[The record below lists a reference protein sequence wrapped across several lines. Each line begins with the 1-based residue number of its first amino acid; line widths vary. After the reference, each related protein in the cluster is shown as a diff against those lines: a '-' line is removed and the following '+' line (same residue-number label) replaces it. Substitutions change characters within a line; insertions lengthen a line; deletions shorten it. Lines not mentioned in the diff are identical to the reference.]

1 MENFTLPYTIKE
13 IQQIIPHRAPFLLID
28 KITELDIEKGIAT
41 GYKAVSYNEP
51 FFAGHFPQEPVMPGV
66 LIIEALAQVGAVA
79 VLSME
84 DYKGKIAFFAGIE
97 SAKFRQK
104 VVPGD
109 LLRLEVEMTAMRRNI
124 GKAKAKAYV
133 GDKLA
138 CQCELMFAI
147 G

>member
-1 MENFTLPYTIKE
+1 MEMTLPYGIKE
-13 IQQIIPHRAPFLLID
+13 IQSIIPHRAPFLLID
-28 KITELDIEKGIAT
+28 KITELDIENGKAT
-41 GYKAVSYNEP
+41 GYKAVTFNEP

-66 LIIEALAQVGAVA
+66 LIIESLAQTGAVA

-84 DYKGKIAFFAGIE
+84 QFKGKIAFFAGIE
-97 SAKFRQK
+97 NAKFRQK

-109 LLRLEVEMTAMRRNI
+109 LLRLEVEMTTIKRNI

-133 GDKLA
+133 EDKLA

>member
-1 MENFTLPYTIKE
+1 MEMTLPYGIKE
-13 IQQIIPHRAPFLLID
+13 IQSIIPHRTPFLLID
-28 KITELDIEKGIAT
+28 KITELDIENGKVV
-41 GYKAVSYNEP
+41 GYKAVTFNEP

-66 LIIEALAQVGAVA
+66 LIIEALAQTGAVA

-84 DYKGKIAFFAGIE
+84 QFKGKIAFFAGIE
-97 SAKFRQK
+97 NAKFRQK

-109 LLRLEVEMTAMRRNI
+109 LLRLEVEMTTIKRNI

-133 GDKLA
+133 EDKLA

>member
-1 MENFTLPYTIKE
+1 MEMTLPYGIKE
-13 IQQIIPHRAPFLLID
+13 IQSIIPHRAPFLLID
-28 KITELDIEKGIAT
+28 KITELDIESGKAV
-41 GYKAVSYNEP
+41 GYKAVTFNEP

-66 LIIEALAQVGAVA
+66 LIIEALAQTGAVA

-84 DYKGKIAFFAGIE
+84 QFKGKIAFFAGIE
-97 SAKFRQK
+97 NAKFRQK

-109 LLRLEVEMTAMRRNI
+109 LLRLEVEMTTIKRNI

-133 GDKLA
+133 EDKLA